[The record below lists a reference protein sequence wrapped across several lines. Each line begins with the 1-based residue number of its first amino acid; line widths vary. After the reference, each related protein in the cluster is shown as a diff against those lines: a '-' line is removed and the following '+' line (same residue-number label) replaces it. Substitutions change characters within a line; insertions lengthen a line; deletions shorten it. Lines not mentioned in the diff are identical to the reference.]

1 MHPATKATSAR
12 YAMNQI
18 NLYNNKPKLSSM
30 KKISTLLLAAAA
42 TAFAASAQLT
52 PVEIELKNP
61 SLEETPE
68 GATGNQNVVPMQWGI
83 IGAAWYNEDGTAS
96 NFCAMQDRPKSWTDG
111 RFGIRSGFDINI
123 EGANYMYQ
131 ELTDQKLGTYVFQFD
146 GQISRNSFKGTLE
159 AIEGAEGFAFILDDL
174 GDETDR
180 DTNGEGMTA
189 IYTKGQSLGNN
200 FFQLWRYF
208 LIHTTSADLEDAT
221 NIKVGF
227 GYPECLNADGDVI
240 GISKARIACDNF
252 RLLYFDTTDTEAVK
266 AYVNDQIAKIKAGD
280 FSAPT
285 APEEGAEPVP
295 VPMNIANPFG
305 GANTALAGFVTNSGY
320 VDEGAGI
327 NDIAAPAV
335 KGDNKYY
342 NLQGIE
348 IAKPTQAG
356 LYIHN
361 GKKYIVR

>member
-30 KKISTLLLAAAA
+30 KKISTLLLAAA

-52 PVEIELKNP
+52 PVEVELKNP
-61 SLEETPE
+61 SLEEVPE
-68 GATGNQNVVPMQWGI
+68 GVTGNANVVPMQWGV
-83 IGAAWYNEDGTAS
+83 IGAAWYNEDGSAS
-96 NFCAMQDRPKSWTDG
+96 NFCAMQARNKSWTNG
-111 RFGIRSGFDINI
+111 NYGIRSASDINI

-200 FFQLWRYF
+200 YFQLWRYF

-266 AYVNDQIAKIKAGD
+266 EYVNGEIAKIKAGD
-280 FSAPT
+280 FSVPT
-285 APEEGAEPVP
+285 APEGSTEAVP
-295 VPMNIANPFG
+295 VPMNVTNPQG
-305 GANTALAGFVTNSGY
+305 NVNIPLMGFVTNSGY